1 MNTICNFKYKNK
13 ITKVIVEDVK
23 YIEIESLK
31 NVNIFTKLKKLLRK
45 K

>member
-23 YIEIESLK
+23 YKNVSLK

>member
-1 MNTICNFKYKNK
+1 MNTICNFKHNNK

-23 YIEIESLK
+23 YIENVSLK
-31 NVNIFTKLKKLLRK
+31 NDNIFTKLKKLLRK

>member
-1 MNTICNFKYKNK
+1 MDTICNFKHNNK

-23 YIEIESLK
+23 YIENVSLK
-31 NVNIFTKLKKLLRK
+31 NDYIFTKLKKLLRK

>member
-1 MNTICNFKYKNK
+1 MNTICNFKHNNK

-23 YIEIESLK
+23 YKNVSLK
-31 NVNIFTKLKKLLRK
+31 NDNIFTKLKKLLRK